1 MNTMHKDILV
11 EICDRKRAHVSEK
24 KAQAPESK
32 LVGQLAEVTPPRGF
46 IKSLQND
53 AAKGRYGFICE
64 IKKASPSKGLIRPG
78 DFDPATLAAAY
89 ESGGASCLSVLTDE
103 PYFQGSD
110 AYLKKARGACSL
122 PVLRKDFMVDPYQ
135 IIESR
140 SLGADCVLLI
150 MAALD
155 DALAI
160 ELESLAFEFG
170 MDVLVEVHNGG
181 ELERA
186 LKLSS
191 PLIGVNNRN
200 LKTMDVS
207 LANTLE
213 LVPQLPSHR
222 IAVAESGLR
231 SAEDLSACAA
241 VGVNCFLIGETF
253 MRQDDVAQA
262 VMALQKDIA

>member
-1 MNTMHKDILV
+1 MSANLKDVLV
-11 EICDRKRAHVSEK
+11 EICDRKRVHVSQQ
-24 KAQAPESK
+24 KAQVPESK
-32 LVGQLAEVTPPRGF
+32 LLDQLTDVTGPRGF
-46 IKSLQND
+46 IASLQRD
-53 AAKGRYGFICE
+53 VAIGHYGFICE

-103 PYFQGSD
+103 PYFKGCD
-110 AYLKKARGACSL
+110 AYLREARDACAL

-135 IIESR
+135 IVESR

-160 ELESLAFEFG
+160 EMESLALELG
-170 MDVLVEVHNGG
+170 MDVLVEVHNSD

-186 LKLSS
+186 LKLRS

-200 LKTMDVS
+200 LKTMEVS
-207 LANTLE
+207 LTNTLE
-213 LVPQLPSHR
+213 LVPQLPANR
-222 IAVAESGLR
+222 IAVGESGLQ

-253 MRQDDVAQA
+253 MRQDDVSQA
-262 VMALQKDIA
+262 VMALQKDVA